1 VAKLLN
7 LRKGE
12 SQMVQ
17 VQSKDYAGKADD
29 LTVNMQRAMVDLR
42 VQKQIKALE
51 DRIATLE
58 AKLITNAVAK

>member
-1 VAKLLN
+1 
-7 LRKGE
+7 
-12 SQMVQ
+12 MVQ

-29 LTVNMQRAMVDLR
+29 LTVNMQRATVDLR

-51 DRIATLE
+51 DRIAALE